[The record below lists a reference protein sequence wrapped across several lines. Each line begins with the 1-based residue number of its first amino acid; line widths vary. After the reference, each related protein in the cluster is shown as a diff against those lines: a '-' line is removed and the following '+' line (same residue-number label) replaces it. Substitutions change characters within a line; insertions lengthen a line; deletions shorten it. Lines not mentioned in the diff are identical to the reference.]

1 MRLQDKVAVVTGAAS
16 GFGAGIARR
25 FAAEGA
31 KVVLADLND
40 SAGETVTAEIAAS
53 GAAPEGAA
61 TYVHADVTDRVQV
74 EAMIGAAVDR
84 FGRLDILINNA
95 GTSHL
100 RQPMIEVSEEDFDR
114 TFAVNVKSI
123 YLAAIAAVPL
133 FRAQGSG
140 CIVNISST
148 AAISPRAGLTWYN
161 GSKGAVN
168 TITKS
173 MAVELA
179 PDQIRVNAICPV
191 AGDTPLL
198 ATFMGKPDTPEA
210 RAPFLATIPLGRLST
225 PEDIAA
231 AALYLASDEAS
242 MLTGVLL
249 EVDGGR
255 CI

>member
-1 MRLQDKVAVVTGAAS
+1 MRLQDKVAIVTGAAS

-31 KVVLADLND
+31 KVVLADLD
-40 SAGETVTAEIAAS
+40 DTAGETVAAEIAAS
-53 GAAPEGAA
+53 GGVAA
-61 TYVHADVTDRVQV
+61 YVHADVTDLGQV
-74 EAMIGAAVDR
+74 KAMIGAAVDN

-95 GTSHL
+95 GTSHM
-100 RQPMIEVSEEDFDR
+100 RKSMIEVSEADFDR
-114 TFAVNVKSI
+114 TYAVNVKSI
-123 YLAAIAAVPL
+123 YLAAIAVVPL
-133 FRAQGSG
+133 FRDQGAG

-179 PDQIRVNAICPV
+179 PDKIRVNAICPV

-198 ATFMGKPDTPEA
+198 ATFMGKPDTPEN

-225 PEDIAA
+225 PADIAA

-242 MLTGVLL
+242 MLTGGLL

>member
-1 MRLQDKVAVVTGAAS
+1 MRLENKVAIVTGAAS
-16 GFGAGIARR
+16 GFGEGIARR

-40 SAGETVTAEIAAS
+40 QAGRQIAADIETA
-53 GAAPEGAA
+53 GGTAA
-61 TYVHADVTDRVQV
+61 YVHADVTERTEVK
-74 EAMIGAAVDR
+74 AMIEAATATY
-84 FGRLDILINNA
+84 GRLDILVNNA

-100 RQPMIEVSEEDFDR
+100 RAPMIEVAEADFDR

-123 YLAAIAAVPL
+123 YLAAIEVVPL
-133 FRAQGSG
+133 FRGQGAG

-148 AAISPRAGLTWYN
+148 AGLSPRAGLTWYN

-179 PDQIRVNAICPV
+179 PDKIRVNAICPV

-198 ATFMGKPDTPEA
+198 ATFMGKPDTPEN

-225 PEDIAA
+225 PADIAA

-242 MLTGVLL
+242 LLTGVLL
-249 EVDGGR
+249 QVDGGR

>member
-1 MRLQDKVAVVTGAAS
+1 MRLENKVAIVTGAAS
-16 GFGAGIARR
+16 GFGEGIARR

-31 KVVLADLND
+31 RVVLADLND
-40 SAGETVTAEIAAS
+40 QAGQTIAADIE
-53 GAAPEGAA
+53 AAGGTAA
-61 TYVHADVTDRVQV
+61 YVHADVTERAEVK
-74 EAMIGAAVDR
+74 AMIGAATTTY
-84 FGRLDILINNA
+84 GRLDILVNNA

-100 RQPMIEVSEEDFDR
+100 RQPMIEVDEADFDR
-114 TFAVNVKSI
+114 TFAVNVKAI
-123 YLAAIAAVPL
+123 YLAAIEVVPL
-133 FRAQGSG
+133 FRGQGAG

-148 AAISPRAGLTWYN
+148 AGLSPRAGLTWYN

-179 PDQIRVNAICPV
+179 PDKIRVNAICPV

-198 ATFMGKPDTPEA
+198 ATFMGKPDTPEN

-225 PEDIAA
+225 PADVAA

-249 EVDGGR
+249 QVDGGR

>member
-1 MRLQDKVAVVTGAAS
+1 MRLENKVAIVTGAAS
-16 GFGAGIARR
+16 GFGEGIARR

-40 SAGETVTAEIAAS
+40 QAGRQIAADIE
-53 GAAPEGAA
+53 AAGGTAA
-61 TYVHADVTDRVQV
+61 SVHADVTVRAEVKAMV
-74 EAMIGAAVDR
+74 ETATATY
-84 FGRLDILINNA
+84 GRLDILVNNA

-100 RQPMIEVSEEDFDR
+100 RAPMTEVSEADFDR
-114 TFAVNVKSI
+114 TFAVNVKAI
-123 YLAAIAAVPL
+123 YLAAIEVVPL
-133 FRAQGSG
+133 FRGQGAG

-148 AAISPRAGLTWYN
+148 AGLSPRAGLTWYN

-179 PDQIRVNAICPV
+179 PDKIRVNAICPV

-198 ATFMGKPDTPEA
+198 ATFMGKPDTPEN

-225 PEDIAA
+225 PADIAA

-242 MLTGVLL
+242 LLTGVLL

>member
-16 GFGAGIARR
+16 GFGEGIARR

-31 KVVLADLND
+31 QVVLADLND
-40 SAGETVTAEIAAS
+40 AAGAAVTAEIASAG
-53 GAAPEGAA
+53 GAAS
-61 TYVHADVTDRVQV
+61 YIHADVTDLAQV
-74 EAMIGAAVDR
+74 EAMIGAAVENY
-84 FGRLDILINNA
+84 GRLDILVNNA
-95 GTSHL
+95 GVSHQ
-100 RQPMIEVSEEDFDR
+100 RADMTEVSEADFDR

-123 YLAAIAAVPL
+123 YLAARVVVPL
-133 FRAQGSG
+133 FRAQESG

-161 GSKGAVN
+161 GTKGAVN

-179 PDQIRVNAICPV
+179 PDKIRVNAICPV

-198 ATFMGKPDTPEA
+198 ATFMGKPDTPEN

-225 PEDIAA
+225 PEDIAN

-242 MLTGVLL
+242 MLTGGLL
-249 EVDGGR
+249 QVDGGR

>member
-1 MRLQDKVAVVTGAAS
+1 MRLENKVAIVTGAAS
-16 GFGAGIARR
+16 GFGEGIARR

-40 SAGETVTAEIAAS
+40 QAGRQIAADIETA
-53 GAAPEGAA
+53 GGTAA
-61 TYVHADVTDRVQV
+61 YVHADVTERAEVKAMV
-74 EAMIGAAVDR
+74 ETATATY
-84 FGRLDILINNA
+84 GRLDILVNNA

-100 RQPMIEVSEEDFDR
+100 RAPMTEVSEADFDR

-123 YLAAIAAVPL
+123 YLAAIEVVPL
-133 FRAQGSG
+133 FRGQGAG

-148 AAISPRAGLTWYN
+148 AGLSPRAGLTWYN

-179 PDQIRVNAICPV
+179 PDKIRVNAVCPV

-198 ATFMGKPDTPEA
+198 ATFMGKPDTPEN

-225 PEDIAA
+225 PADIAS

-242 MLTGVLL
+242 LLTGVLL
-249 EVDGGR
+249 QVDGGR

>member
-1 MRLQDKVAVVTGAAS
+1 MRLENKVAIVTGAAS
-16 GFGAGIARR
+16 GFGEGIARR

-40 SAGETVTAEIAAS
+40 QAGRKIAADIE
-53 GAAPEGAA
+53 AAGGTAA
-61 TYVHADVTDRVQV
+61 YVHADVTERAEVKAMV
-74 EAMIGAAVDR
+74 ETATATY
-84 FGRLDILINNA
+84 GRLDILVNNA
-95 GTSHL
+95 GTSHM
-100 RQPMIEVSEEDFDR
+100 RQPMIEVTEADFDR
-114 TFAVNVKSI
+114 TFAVNVKAI
-123 YLAAIAAVPL
+123 YLAAIEVVPL
-133 FRAQGSG
+133 FRGLGSG

-148 AAISPRAGLTWYN
+148 AGLSPRAGLTWYN

-191 AGDTPLL
+191 AGATPLL
-198 ATFMGKPDTPEA
+198 ATFMGKPDTPEN

-225 PEDIAA
+225 PADIAS

-242 MLTGVLL
+242 LLTGVLL
-249 EVDGGR
+249 QVDGGR

>member
-1 MRLQDKVAVVTGAAS
+1 MRLENKVAIVTGAAS
-16 GFGAGIARR
+16 GFGEGIARR

-40 SAGETVTAEIAAS
+40 QAGRRIAADIE
-53 GAAPEGAA
+53 AAGGTAA
-61 TYVHADVTDRVQV
+61 YVHADVTARADVKAMV
-74 EAMIGAAVDR
+74 EAATTTY
-84 FGRLDILINNA
+84 GRLDVLVNNA
-95 GTSHL
+95 GVSHL
-100 RQPMIEVSEEDFDR
+100 RQPMTEVSEADFDR
-114 TFAVNVKSI
+114 TFAVNVKAI
-123 YLAAIAAVPL
+123 YLAAIEVVPL
-133 FRAQGSG
+133 FRGQGSG

-148 AAISPRAGLTWYN
+148 AALRPRAGLTWYN

-179 PDQIRVNAICPV
+179 PDKIRVNAICPV

-198 ATFMGKPDTPEA
+198 ATFMGKPDTPEN

-225 PEDIAA
+225 PADVAA

-255 CI
+255 CS

>member
-1 MRLQDKVAVVTGAAS
+1 MRLEDKVAIVTGAAS
-16 GFGAGIARR
+16 GFGEGIARR

-40 SAGETVTAEIAAS
+40 QAGRRIAAEIEAAG
-53 GAAPEGAA
+53 GAAA
-61 TYVHADVTDRVQV
+61 YVHADVTDSTQV
-74 EAMIGAAVDR
+74 KAMIGTAVER
-84 FGRLDILINNA
+84 FGRLDILVNNA
-95 GTSHL
+95 GVSHL
-100 RQPMIEVSEEDFDR
+100 RQPMTEVSEADFDR
-114 TFAVNVKSI
+114 TFAVNVKAI
-123 YLAAIAAVPL
+123 YLAAIEVVPL
-133 FRAQGSG
+133 FRTQGAG

-148 AAISPRAGLTWYN
+148 AGLSPRAGLTWYN

-179 PDQIRVNAICPV
+179 PDRIRVNAVCPV

-198 ATFMGKPDTPEA
+198 ATFMGKPDTPEN

-225 PEDIAA
+225 PEDIAN

-249 EVDGGR
+249 QVDGGR

>member
-1 MRLQDKVAVVTGAAS
+1 MRLENKVAIVTGAAS
-16 GFGAGIARR
+16 GFGEGIARR

-40 SAGETVTAEIAAS
+40 QAGRQIAADIETA
-53 GAAPEGAA
+53 GGTAA
-61 TYVHADVTDRVQV
+61 YVHADVTERAEVKAMV
-74 EAMIGAAVDR
+74 ETATATY
-84 FGRLDILINNA
+84 GRLDILVNNA

-100 RQPMIEVSEEDFDR
+100 RAPMIEVAEADFDR

-123 YLAAIAAVPL
+123 YLAAIEVVPL
-133 FRAQGSG
+133 FRGQGAG

-148 AAISPRAGLTWYN
+148 AGLSPRAGLTWYN

-179 PDQIRVNAICPV
+179 PDKIRVNAVCPV

-198 ATFMGKPDTPEA
+198 ATFMGKPDTPEN

-225 PEDIAA
+225 PADIAS

-242 MLTGVLL
+242 LLTGVLL

>member
-1 MRLQDKVAVVTGAAS
+1 MRLENKVAIVTGAAS
-16 GFGAGIARR
+16 GFSEGIARR

-40 SAGETVTAEIAAS
+40 QAGRRIAAEIEAA
-53 GAAPEGAA
+53 GGTAA
-61 TYVHADVTDRVQV
+61 YVHADVTARAEVKAMV
-74 EAMIGAAVDR
+74 ETATTTY
-84 FGRLDILINNA
+84 GRLDVLVNNA
-95 GTSHL
+95 GVSHL
-100 RQPMIEVSEEDFDR
+100 RQPMTEVSEADFDR
-114 TFAVNVKSI
+114 TFAVNVKAI
-123 YLAAIAAVPL
+123 YLAAIEVVPL
-133 FRAQGSG
+133 FRTQGAG

-148 AAISPRAGLTWYN
+148 AGLSPRAGLTWYN

-179 PDQIRVNAICPV
+179 PDRIRVNAICPV

-198 ATFMGKPDTPEA
+198 ATFMGKPDTPEN

-225 PEDIAA
+225 PADIAA

-249 EVDGGR
+249 QVDGGR